1 MLVFTM
7 KHIDS
12 NIVVPLS
19 RRLRQP
25 PTGGSVG
32 IAGGNQSEIIF
43 TDDNGKVHPRILSRD
58 HTLAHSTLHFIL
70 LPSLSMETLF

>member
-32 IAGGNQSEIIF
+32 IAGGNQSEILF
-43 TDDNGKVHPRILSRD
+43 TDDYGKVYPN
-58 HTLAHSTLHFIL
+58 FE
-70 LPSLSMETLF
+70 P

>member
-1 MLVFTM
+1 MLGFTM
-7 KHIDS
+7 NHIDS

-19 RRLRQP
+19 RNLRQP

-43 TDDNGKVHPRILSRD
+43 TDDHGKVHPRILRRD
-58 HTLAHSTLHFIL
+58 YTPCTLDTSFRF
-70 LPSLSMETLF
+70 PV